1 MAVTTVDVRD
11 RVLSLGEIGDL
22 LGRALADSPAER
34 AIVFGSYARGEAGPR
49 SDVDMIVVA
58 GEACL
63 SGGGA
68 RSAAFAEVRRACPKE
83 LDLLVYSPEEIRD
96 GLRRRS
102 RFFEKSIL
110 HEGVTVYCR
119 FPEAAPVWEGEG
131 REAVS
136 MSDAEQ
142 RRTEAEKW
150 MGRAQECLQMNQVA
164 IGSEFYRW
172 ACFFSHQ
179 TIEMALKALAY
190 HKGDQ
195 DHLHSHDLIK
205 LLDNVL
211 PAFGQLDRF
220 SSRPARITGYYTAG
234 RYPGHDDE
242 MYMEPWRQESGPAM
256 ETAEQIYEAA
266 AAVIFGCRQY
276 PS

>member
-1 MAVTTVDVRD
+1 MVNARD
-11 RVLSLGEIGDL
+11 RVLSLDEIGDL
-22 LGRALADSPAER
+22 LVRALADSPAER

-49 SDVDMIVVA
+49 SDIDMIVVSE
-58 GEACL
+58 EACL
-63 SGGGA
+63 SGGEA

-119 FPEAAPVWEGEG
+119 FPGAVPVWEGEG
-131 REAVS
+131 KETMS

-142 RRTEAEKW
+142 RQTEAVKW
-150 MGRAQECLQMNQVA
+150 MKRAQECLQMNHVS

-179 TIEMALKALAY
+179 TIEMTLKTLAY

-195 DHLHSHDLIK
+195 DHLHSHDLVK

-211 PAFGQLDRF
+211 PAFGQLEKF
-220 SSRPARITGYYTAG
+220 NSRLTRITGYYTAG
-234 RYPGHDDE
+234 RYPSHDDE
-242 MYMEPWRQESGPAM
+242 LYMEPWRQESGPAV
-256 ETAEQIYEAA
+256 ETAEQIYEMAEEA
-266 AAVIFGCRQY
+266 IFGYRQDR
-276 PS
+276 P